1 MSKQSKVWQRPL
13 KPGPVN
19 VWLDVEAK
27 EVISRL
33 KENNP
38 QFEIM
43 AYIRALIK
51 KDGGKSVN
59 NKKD

>member
-1 MSKQSKVWQRPL
+1 MSKESKVWAKPL

-27 EVISRL
+27 EVIARL

-38 QFEIM
+38 GFEHM

-51 KDGGKSVN
+51 KDGGESYKGQ
-59 NKKD
+59 D